1 MRALVGQAER
11 VNELKE
17 ANSRK
22 AALSREKTIEFL
34 CNVIN
39 GSAAKVEPDSSLVQ
53 SAEFED
59 GKPVR
64 LRIPDKIAAVKEL
77 VRICGWAKPD
87 RVEPSATDT
96 LAEFISSIRKSGG
109 PAQENGG
116 GAVHGRERV

>member
-1 MRALVGQAER
+1 M
-11 VNELKE
+11 
-17 ANSRK
+17 
-22 AALSREKTIEFL
+22 
-34 CNVIN
+34 
-39 GSAAKVEPDSSLVQ
+39 SSTARQ
-53 SAEFED
+53 
-59 GKPVR
+59 PVR